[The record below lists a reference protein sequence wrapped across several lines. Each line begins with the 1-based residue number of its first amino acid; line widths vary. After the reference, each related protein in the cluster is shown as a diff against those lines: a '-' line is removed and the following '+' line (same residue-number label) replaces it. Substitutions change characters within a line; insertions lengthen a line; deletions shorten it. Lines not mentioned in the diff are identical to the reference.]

1 MAGERI
7 LFVEDEEQIRKLVGT
22 YLQRAGYQ
30 VGFAVDGWQGLQAI
44 GAQLPDLVLTDVNM
58 PNMTGLEL
66 TRRLRA
72 HHKTARLPII
82 MLSALKET
90 QDMLAGYAEGAD
102 DYLPKPIELAVLAA
116 KIDTVLK
123 RRAQAGLPQAPE
135 VGKVIAFM
143 HGKGGAGTTSLAVNC
158 ALALAVPPV
167 RVSLLDLNLEFAA
180 DAIHLNLRPART
192 LAELASIGPGVDDS
206 VLEAFAIAHSSQ
218 LRLVVGANV
227 PEHAE
232 LVSIPAIQQTL
243 DWLRR
248 TSDLVVVDCPANF
261 SERTL
266 TALDASSAV
275 CLVSDA
281 TVPSL
286 KATLDC
292 VEVLDKLRYPA
303 GRRLLVL
310 NRRAPLGMAQ
320 EQVNSFFGRPPDLV
334 VNYSELFDRAAN
346 SGRPVLA
353 ADPQGSAAAE
363 LRALAAGL
371 VKVADPGP

>member
-22 YLQRAGYQ
+22 YLQRAGYR
-30 VGFAVDGWQGLQAI
+30 VDFAVDGWQGLQAI
-44 GAQLPDLVLTDVNM
+44 GAKVPDLVLTDVNM
-58 PNMTGLEL
+58 PNLTGLEL

-72 HHKTARLPII
+72 HHKTARIPII

-102 DYLPKPIELAVLAA
+102 DYLPKPIELALLAA

-123 RRAQAGLPQAPE
+123 RRAQSASPEAPE
-135 VGKVIAFM
+135 LGKVIVFM
-143 HGKGGAGTTSLAVNC
+143 HGKGGAGTTTLAVNS
-158 ALALAVPPV
+158 ALALAVPPT

-180 DAIHLNLRPART
+180 DAIHLNLRPKRT
-192 LAELASIGPGVDDS
+192 LAELASVGPGVDDTL
-206 VLEAFAIAHSSQ
+206 LEAFATTHSSQ

-248 TSDLVVVDCPANF
+248 TSDVVVVDCPANF

-266 TALDASSAV
+266 TALDAASAV
-275 CLVSDA
+275 CLVTDGTLPA
-281 TVPSL
+281 L

-292 VEVLDKLRYPA
+292 LEVLDKLRHPVQ
-303 GRRLLVL
+303 RRLLVL
-310 NRRAPLGMAQ
+310 NRRAPLGMGM
-320 EQVNSFFGRPPDLV
+320 EQITHFFGRGPDV
-334 VNYSELFDRAAN
+334 QISYSDLFDRAAN
-346 SGRPVLA
+346 SGRPVLV
-353 ADPQGSAAAE
+353 ADPEGAAAAE
-363 LRALAAGL
+363 LRGLAARL
-371 VKVADPGP
+371 LKVADPGP